1 MSLNPV
7 LNRNEKFQVHREV
20 VFPLDLAK
28 LDFDRTLV

>member
-7 LNRNEKFQVHREV
+7 LNRNEKFQVRREV

-28 LDFDRTLV
+28 LDFGRTLV